1 MKVCECKIGMTTE
14 KYETRQMKEKL
25 LIKNREQPCTILVVQ
40 RLLRHHH
47 VRKISSV
54 PMNKTFEIFIISRA
68 VCELEKQIL
77 GECVLDR
84 MQEFD
89 ELVRYFTCLN
99 DAVNACRLN
108 DRPSL
113 PRYPFPGKSP
123 PAFPSS
129 VWSRTSPSSCQAR
142 VAEAVKAVRT
152 A

>member
-1 MKVCECKIGMTTE
+1 
-14 KYETRQMKEKL
+14 MKEKL
-25 LIKNREQPCTILVVQ
+25 ADFFREKDIAGAKAYFLESLEKRPDVLMEASDITGELKIAMQVV
-40 RLLRHHH
+40 
-47 VRKISSV
+47 
-54 PMNKTFEIFIISRA
+54 A

-108 DRPSL
+108 DMQEEAVRFLQKEQVSDIAIEASA
-113 PRYPFPGKSP
+113 RMFCTEE
-123 PAFPSS
+123 AEQ
-129 VWSRTSPSSCQAR
+129 VR

>member
-1 MKVCECKIGMTTE
+1 M
-14 KYETRQMKEKL
+14 Q
-25 LIKNREQPCTILVVQ
+25 VV
-40 RLLRHHH
+40 
-47 VRKISSV
+47 
-54 PMNKTFEIFIISRA
+54 A

-108 DRPSL
+108 DMQEEAVRFLQKEQVSDIAIEASA
-113 PRYPFPGKSP
+113 RMFCTEE
-123 PAFPSS
+123 AEQ
-129 VWSRTSPSSCQAR
+129 VR